1 MSDEQE
7 ELRKQLN
14 KFKAKKKKLTVPK
27 ELLEG
32 AKSYDEKLEAIK
44 YLVDREKSKSLLL
57 IKSLLA
63 SPDKPKGK

>member
-1 MSDEQE
+1 MSEEQD

-27 ELLEG
+27 ELLES
-32 AKSYDEKLEAIK
+32 ANSYDEKLEAIK

-63 SPDKPKGK
+63 SPDKLKGK

>member
-63 SPDKPKGK
+63 SPDKPNGK